1 MKRST
6 RQHPSY
12 LRFRAAADAAVWC
25 PARRDDL
32 AALCA
37 WRRTPAGL
45 RHAVP
50 CATVEPRPQRPEY
63 PPDERARR
71 RAAADLRYRRAW
83 LGAQRRAMATMLPSE
98 WHAAAAVV
106 REISPRAQLLDPPV
120 VPRMIGSRDE
130 WHDAARAWGLPV
142 AERRGLDW
150 AVSLGE
156 REGVREEAGET
167 TWKNGRPK
175 NYTRATYQT
184 TLRAIYRPDRSLIE
198 LDGGPDVAVPGIPP
212 EGYGVYVSPARRA
225 YIARIDTRDGVR
237 WLVAP
242 PVAVHGVRLHWR
254 VGHQGEYLA
263 TRGLS
268 AYHAVLCAGETAGDR
283 RRAAVQQALGA
294 WRAQRD
300 QIRTTVATVD
310 PRALVT
316 TAHALT
322 AGYCAP
328 GVAEWLRGRVRPA
341 RAARGV
347 PAGILLRRWGTD
359 PRVVRVCQVA
369 AAG

>member
-71 RAAADLRYRRAW
+71 RAMADPRYRRVW
-83 LGAQRRAMATMLPSE
+83 LGVQRRAMATMLPSE

-106 REISPRAQLLDPPV
+106 HQISPRAQLLDPPR
-120 VPRMIGSRDE
+120 VPQMIGSRE
-130 WHDAARAWGLPV
+130 QWHDAARAWGLPV

-167 TWKNGRPK
+167 TGKNGRPRS
-175 NYTRATYQT
+175 YSRATYET
-184 TLRAIYRPDRSLIE
+184 TIRAIYRPDRDIVEMS
-198 LDGGPDVAVPGIPP
+198 GGPDVAVQGVPQ
-212 EGYGVYVSPARRA
+212 EGYGVYLSPIRAA
-225 YIARIDTRDGVR
+225 YIARMDTRDGVR

-242 PVAVHGVRLHWR
+242 PVTLHRLR
-254 VGHQGEYLA
+254 VAWHIGHQGDYLVHLGIRSYHA
-263 TRGLS
+263 TR
-268 AYHAVLCAGETAGDR
+268 CTGETVADR
-283 RRAAVQQALGA
+283 QLAAARQALGA
-294 WRAQRD
+294 WRAQRE
-300 QIRTTVATVD
+300 QGRAVVATTD
-310 PRALVT
+310 PCVLVT
-316 TAHALT
+316 TAHAHT
-322 AGYCAP
+322 AGYCDP
-328 GVAEWLRGRVRPA
+328 GIGNWLRGRVRPA

-359 PRVVRVCQVA
+359 PRVVRVCQI